1 MDLTVPAE
9 DIAFRA
15 EIRRWLAVN
24 KPDSMPV
31 LDSAEGFA
39 AHREWERKLSGAR
52 LSAVSW
58 PAEYGG
64 RGASLWQWLIFEE
77 EYYRAQAPV
86 RVSQNGLFLLAPT
99 LFEHGTTGQR
109 DRFLL
114 RMARA
119 DDIWAQAWSE
129 PGAGSDLAALRSTA
143 SRVDGGWRLN
153 GQKIWSTRAPF
164 ADWCFG
170 LFRSD
175 KDAQRHR
182 GLTYYLVPLNAPG
195 VTVRPIDQLDGNPSF
210 GEIFFDDVLVPDS
223 DVLGEVNGGWR
234 VAMST
239 ASSERGLSLRSPG
252 RFLASADRLVQLCR
266 EIGGDAP
273 ASLRED
279 VAQIWMDADAYRL
292 STAED
297 GVPHER
303 RTGPRRGDEHEQD
316 LLVRDGRAAPRHRH
330 APARRPGRARPRPPR
345 GGRYR
350 SLVRRLAVQP
360 ARAYLGRRERG
371 PAEHRRRARPRPSP
385 GALMRFLPTSEQQ
398 AMAEAVRDALAKEC
412 TPEVLRNAGDTAR
425 DRRIWGALASL
436 GVFGLIVPEEA
447 GGLGLDQRDA
457 VGVFQELGRAAVPGP
472 IAEAFAASRVLAPF
486 PGEAPA
492 SGWLSRIAAGDA
504 VVSIGLGTAP
514 LVESADLAD
523 LLILQHGTELHAVSA
538 GDVPSPAGRV
548 RRREPA
554 AVYRGV
560 AARTGNA
567 AHGR

>member
-9 DIAFRA
+9 DIAFRV
-15 EIRRWLAVN
+15 EIREWLEMH

-39 AHREWERKLSGAR
+39 AHREWERTLFDAR

-58 PAEYGG
+58 PREYGG

-99 LFEHGTTGQR
+99 LFEYGTPEQR

-129 PGAGSDLAALRSTA
+129 PGAGSDLASLRA
-143 SRVDGGWRLN
+143 AAARVDGGWRLN

-175 KDAQRHR
+175 QDGQRHR

-210 GEIFFDDVLVPDS
+210 GEIFFDDVFVPDA

-234 VAMST
+234 VAMAT

-252 RFLASADRLVQLCR
+252 RFLASAERLLQLCR
-266 EIGGDAP
+266 EIGDDAP

-279 VAQIWMDADAYRL
+279 VAQLWMEADAYRL
-292 STAED
+292 STAKTVSRMND
-297 GVPHER
+297 GQTPGAEMSMNKIFWSELDVRLHA
-303 RTGPRRGDEHEQD
+303 TAMHLLGDRAE
-316 LLVRDGRAAPRHRH
+316 LTPAAP
-330 APARRPGRARPRPPR
+330 AA
-345 GGRYR
+345 
-350 SLVRRLAVQP
+350 
-360 ARAYLGRRERG
+360 
-371 PAEHRRRARPRPSP
+371 P
-385 GALMRFLPTSEQQ
+385 GA
-398 AMAEAVRDALAKEC
+398 
-412 TPEVLRNAGDTAR
+412 AGTGHWSQD
-425 DRRIWGALASL
+425 WLFSL
-436 GVFGLIVPEEA
+436 
-447 GGLGLDQRDA
+447 
-457 VGVFQELGRAAVPGP
+457 PGP
-472 IAEAFAASRVLAPF
+472 IWGGANEVQRTIVAERVL
-486 PGEAPA
+486 
-492 SGWLSRIAAGDA
+492 
-504 VVSIGLGTAP
+504 GLP
-514 LVESADLAD
+514 R
-523 LLILQHGTELHAVSA
+523 
-538 GDVPSPAGRV
+538 GR
-548 RRREPA
+548 
-554 AVYRGV
+554 
-560 AARTGNA
+560 
-567 AHGR
+567 

>member
-15 EIRRWLAVN
+15 EIREWLEMH

-39 AHREWERKLSGAR
+39 AHREWERTLFDAR

-58 PAEYGG
+58 PREYGG

-99 LFEHGTTGQR
+99 LFEYGTPGQR

-129 PGAGSDLAALRSTA
+129 PGAGSDLASLRA
-143 SRVDGGWRLN
+143 AAARVDGGWRLN

-175 KDAQRHR
+175 QDGQRHR

-210 GEIFFDDVLVPDS
+210 GEIFFDDVFVPDA

-234 VAMST
+234 VAMAT

-252 RFLASADRLVQLCR
+252 RFLASADRLLQLCR
-266 EIGGDAP
+266 EIGDDAP

-279 VAQIWMDADAYRL
+279 VAQLWMEADAYRL
-292 STAED
+292 STAKTVSRMNA
-297 GVPHER
+297 GQ
-303 RTGPRRGDEHEQD
+303 T
-316 LLVRDGRAAPRHRH
+316 
-330 APARRPGRARPRPPR
+330 
-345 GGRYR
+345 
-350 SLVRRLAVQP
+350 
-360 ARAYLGRRERG
+360 
-371 PAEHRRRARPRPSP
+371 P
-385 GALMRFLPTSEQQ
+385 GAEMSMNKIFWSELDVRLHAT
-398 AMAEAVRDALAKEC
+398 AMHLLGERAEL
-412 TPEVLRNAGDTAR
+412 TPAAAGTGHWSQD
-425 DRRIWGALASL
+425 WLFSL
-436 GVFGLIVPEEA
+436 
-447 GGLGLDQRDA
+447 
-457 VGVFQELGRAAVPGP
+457 PGP
-472 IAEAFAASRVLAPF
+472 IWGGANEVQRTIVAERVL
-486 PGEAPA
+486 
-492 SGWLSRIAAGDA
+492 
-504 VVSIGLGTAP
+504 GLP
-514 LVESADLAD
+514 R
-523 LLILQHGTELHAVSA
+523 
-538 GDVPSPAGRV
+538 GR
-548 RRREPA
+548 
-554 AVYRGV
+554 
-560 AARTGNA
+560 
-567 AHGR
+567 

>member
-15 EIRRWLAVN
+15 EIRQWLAAS
-24 KPDSMPV
+24 KPGSMPV
-31 LDSAEGFA
+31 LDSPEGFA
-39 AHREWERKLSGAR
+39 AHREWEHALFDAR

-99 LFEHGTTGQR
+99 LFEHGTPEQR

-143 SRVDGGWRLN
+143 SRADGGWRLN

-170 LFRSD
+170 IFRSD
-175 KDAQRHR
+175 PGAQRHR
-182 GLTYYLVPLNAPG
+182 GLTYYLVPLNARG

-210 GEIFFDDVLVPDS
+210 GEIFFDDVFVPDS

-234 VAMST
+234 VAMAT

-266 EIGGDAP
+266 EIGDGAP

-279 VAQIWMDADAYRL
+279 VAQLWMEADAYRL
-292 STAED
+292 GTAKTVSRMNDGQALGAEMSMNKIFWSEMDVRLHATAMHLLGDRAELTKAAAGTGQWSED
-297 GVPHER
+297 W
-303 RTGPRRGDEHEQD
+303 
-316 LLVRDGRAAPRHRH
+316 LF
-330 APARRPGRARPRPPR
+330 
-345 GGRYR
+345 
-350 SLVRRLAVQP
+350 SL
-360 ARAYLGRRERG
+360 
-371 PAEHRRRARPRPSP
+371 
-385 GALMRFLPTSEQQ
+385 
-398 AMAEAVRDALAKEC
+398 
-412 TPEVLRNAGDTAR
+412 
-425 DRRIWGALASL
+425 
-436 GVFGLIVPEEA
+436 
-447 GGLGLDQRDA
+447 
-457 VGVFQELGRAAVPGP
+457 PGP
-472 IAEAFAASRVLAPF
+472 IWGGANEVQRNIVAERVL
-486 PGEAPA
+486 
-492 SGWLSRIAAGDA
+492 
-504 VVSIGLGTAP
+504 GLP
-514 LVESADLAD
+514 R
-523 LLILQHGTELHAVSA
+523 
-538 GDVPSPAGRV
+538 GR
-548 RRREPA
+548 
-554 AVYRGV
+554 
-560 AARTGNA
+560 
-567 AHGR
+567 

>member
-15 EIRRWLAVN
+15 EIRQWLAAN
-24 KPDSMPV
+24 KPGSMPV

-39 AHREWERKLSGAR
+39 AHRIWERTLFDAR

-64 RGASLWQWLIFEE
+64 RGASLRQWLIFEE

-99 LFEHGTTGQR
+99 LFEHGTPDQR

-129 PGAGSDLAALRSTA
+129 PEAGSDLAALRSTA
-143 SRVDGGWRLN
+143 SPVDGGWRLN

-175 KDAQRHR
+175 AGAQRHR
-182 GLTYYLVPLNAPG
+182 GLTYYLLPLTAPG

-210 GEIFFDDVLVPDS
+210 AEIFFDDVFVPDA

-252 RFLASADRLVQLCR
+252 RFMASADRLVRLCR
-266 EIGGDAP
+266 EIGDGAP

-279 VAQIWMDADAYRL
+279 VAQLWMEADAYRL
-292 STAED
+292 STAKTVSRMND
-297 GVPHER
+297 GQTLGAEMSMNKIFWSELDVRLHTTAMHLLGDRAELTPAAADTGHWSEGWLFSLPGTIWGGANEVQRNIVAER
-303 RTGPRRGDEHEQD
+303 VLG
-316 LLVRDGRAAPRHRH
+316 L
-330 APARRPGRARPRPPR
+330 PR
-345 GGRYR
+345 GR
-350 SLVRRLAVQP
+350 
-360 ARAYLGRRERG
+360 
-371 PAEHRRRARPRPSP
+371 
-385 GALMRFLPTSEQQ
+385 
-398 AMAEAVRDALAKEC
+398 
-412 TPEVLRNAGDTAR
+412 
-425 DRRIWGALASL
+425 
-436 GVFGLIVPEEA
+436 
-447 GGLGLDQRDA
+447 
-457 VGVFQELGRAAVPGP
+457 
-472 IAEAFAASRVLAPF
+472 
-486 PGEAPA
+486 
-492 SGWLSRIAAGDA
+492 
-504 VVSIGLGTAP
+504 
-514 LVESADLAD
+514 
-523 LLILQHGTELHAVSA
+523 
-538 GDVPSPAGRV
+538 
-548 RRREPA
+548 
-554 AVYRGV
+554 
-560 AARTGNA
+560 
-567 AHGR
+567 